1 MYSGEKIDKVLE
13 FYVRLAEE
21 TEQVFTHYTLNVNGL
36 IITGSIIPAS
46 EYFHAHSH
54 VYSEQMVK

>member
-21 TEQVFTHYTLNVNGL
+21 TEHTLNVNGL